1 MKKILFLKIFLMI
14 LVLLA
19 TGCASRKNNTA
30 RTRMYHAFFA
40 KYNTYYNGS
49 VAFEKGNTS
58 QIKGHKDNYLEQ
70 LPLLITSSKATQGI
84 GKGDYDKAIEKSQKT
99 IKNHSIKKKPR
110 RETGKKLTEKKKR
123 FYAQKEFNPF
133 LWKAWVLMA
142 DSYFKKGEFTEA
154 ASTYMYIARLYEN
167 DPRIAAEAKIGLA
180 QCYTQMEWLYEAEE
194 LLTRIKRD
202 TLPTALN
209 SKMAMASANLLLQ
222 QKRNN
227 EAIEQL
233 EKGVKRKGTEAVERA
248 REYYLLGQLHQNA
261 GNKKEAFRYFSKAIA
276 QSPPYELEVNAR
288 IRQTETL
295 TSGNQKKIIR
305 KLEKMIK
312 SSKNESYL
320 SQLHYALGNVYMAA
334 KDTAEAVRTYET
346 GVARSINPD
355 YGTAMLHLSLANIY
369 WAQNKFSKADANY
382 QKAASVINNEE
393 NKDDKFKTEKQRL
406 SVAGSVA
413 PHSDIIEKNS
423 ELLHWST
430 LDDNALKP
438 LIDKKIE
445 EAKFEEKLQK
455 IVEKK
460 ERKEARG
467 SELSKAG
474 TTASMSTS
482 SLDEQDKWYFYNKTL
497 IVQGIQN
504 FTRTW
509 GDRNLKDYWRLSN
522 ENIAA
527 MLLENDTLATAG
539 DSLATDS
546 TLSESLTESLEAIV
560 EDTLSTDP
568 TTKEYWLQQI
578 PKSDE
583 KKAELHNELSNALF
597 EAATIFEEKLGDKQ
611 LAMGHWERLIN
622 EYPEHERLMEAYY
635 HMFICSSR
643 WEEEEKAEL
652 YRNLLTTQYPD
663 SSLTQRIQSPDF
675 FESVEVKR
683 HKEDSIYVEAY
694 TQYTNGKYDAAISN
708 CSYAMQ
714 QYPQGSH
721 KLRFMF
727 VDALSKLY
735 SNRHDEALGALQD
748 LIISYPK
755 DSISVL
761 AQRISTG
768 IREGRLLNSGI
779 ATSIWERRLDGT
791 IKSSSDSLP
800 AFKEERN
807 EPYYFILVFPKDS
820 LDEKR
825 LLFEMARYNFSR
837 YMVRNFTMEFDRQ
850 AQITM
855 LQVKEFLNFDE
866 AFLYRKRLYG
876 NAEMS
881 QLLSGI
887 NSIVISKS
895 NLDLLLQHYTL
906 EDYRNFYENR
916 MLAIPEVEIDGYTL
930 DEPTY
935 QN

>member
-1 MKKILFLKIFLMI
+1 M
-14 LVLLA
+14 
-19 TGCASRKNNTA
+19 
-30 RTRMYHAFFA
+30 
-40 KYNTYYNGS
+40 
-49 VAFEKGNTS
+49 
-58 QIKGHKDNYLEQ
+58 
-70 LPLLITSSKATQGI
+70 
-84 GKGDYDKAIEKSQKT
+84 
-99 IKNHSIKKKPR
+99 
-110 RETGKKLTEKKKR
+110 
-123 FYAQKEFNPF
+123 
-133 LWKAWVLMA
+133 
-142 DSYFKKGEFTEA
+142 
-154 ASTYMYIARLYEN
+154 
-167 DPRIAAEAKIGLA
+167 
-180 QCYTQMEWLYEAEE
+180 
-194 LLTRIKRD
+194 
-202 TLPTALN
+202 
-209 SKMAMASANLLLQ
+209 
-222 QKRNN
+222 
-227 EAIEQL
+227 
-233 EKGVKRKGTEAVERA
+233 
-248 REYYLLGQLHQNA
+248 
-261 GNKKEAFRYFSKAIA
+261 
-276 QSPPYELEVNAR
+276 
-288 IRQTETL
+288 
-295 TSGNQKKIIR
+295 
-305 KLEKMIK
+305 
-312 SSKNESYL
+312 
-320 SQLHYALGNVYMAA
+320 
-334 KDTAEAVRTYET
+334 
-346 GVARSINPD
+346 
-355 YGTAMLHLSLANIY
+355 
-369 WAQNKFSKADANY
+369 
-382 QKAASVINNEE
+382 
-393 NKDDKFKTEKQRL
+393 
-406 SVAGSVA
+406 
-413 PHSDIIEKNS
+413 
-423 ELLHWST
+423 
-430 LDDNALKP
+430 
-438 LIDKKIE
+438 
-445 EAKFEEKLQK
+445 
-455 IVEKK
+455 
-460 ERKEARG
+460 
-467 SELSKAG
+467 
-474 TTASMSTS
+474 
-482 SLDEQDKWYFYNKTL
+482 
-497 IVQGIQN
+497 QGIQN

-643 WEEEEKAEL
+643 WEEEGKAEL
-652 YRNLLTTQYPD
+652 YKNLLTTQYPD

-694 TQYTNGKYDAAISN
+694 TQYTNGNYDAAINN

-837 YMVRNFTMEFDRQ
+837 YMMRNFTMEFDRQ

>member
-1 MKKILFLKIFLMI
+1 MI

-58 QIKGHKDNYLEQ
+58 QITGHKDNYLEQ

-133 LWKAWVLMA
+133 LWKAWMLMA

-522 ENIAA
+522 ENIVA

-652 YRNLLTTQYPD
+652 YKNLLTTQYPD
-663 SSLTQRIQSPDF
+663 SSLTLRIQSPDF

-694 TQYTNGKYDAAISN
+694 TQYTNGNYDAAISN
-708 CSYAMQ
+708 CGYAMQ

-837 YMVRNFTMEFDRQ
+837 YMMRNFTMEFDRQ